1 MPNPPQETVER
12 ALAAAKPGSDCIAIA
27 DEYSTAN
34 LRWAGNTLTTNGVA
48 ASRSLTVIAIDR
60 RAGGAAGV
68 GVVSRSGVRPDQVED
83 VVREAEKAAAEA
95 TPAEDV
101 NDLVS
106 GDSDGRSEYERGFNN
121 PAVATEFGVFRTFA
135 EELGETL
142 RAAEGAGRKLY
153 GFAEHGVTSTFLGT
167 SAGLRMRYDQ
177 PEGRLELNAKS
188 ADLARSAWA
197 GAATRDF
204 TDVDVA
210 VLDAG
215 LAERL
220 SWQERRVEL
229 PAGRYETLLPPTA
242 VADLMIDLYWS
253 AGARDAGEGRTV
265 FSKPGG
271 GTRVGERLAT
281 APVDL
286 FSDPSYPGLEC
297 APFVVAHA
305 SGRDSSVFDN
315 GLPAGRASWV
325 SGGVLNALYSSRYSA
340 GLTGLPVTPPADNLI
355 MSAGSTTSLES
366 MIAATKRGLL
376 LTCLW
381 YIREVDPQTLLLTG
395 LTRDGVYLVEEGEV
409 VGAVNNFRF
418 NESPVGMLSR
428 LLEAGATEPTL
439 PREWSDYFTR
449 AAMPPLRVEAFNMSS
464 VSQAS

>member
-1 MPNPPQETVER
+1 MPNGPVASPQDTVER
-12 ALAAAKPGSDCIAIA
+12 ALAAARPRGECIVIA

-48 ASRSLTVIAIDR
+48 TSRSLTVIAIDR

-68 GVVSRSGVRPDQVED
+68 GVVSRSGIRPDQAED

-101 NDLVS
+101 NDLIG
-106 GDSDGRSEYERGFNN
+106 GDSDGREEYETRFNT

-153 GFAEHGVTSTFLGT
+153 GFAEHGVTSTFVGT
-167 SAGLRMRYDQ
+167 SAGLRLRYDQ

-188 ADLARSAWA
+188 ADLALSAWA

-210 VLDAG
+210 ALDAG

-220 SWQERRVEL
+220 GWQERRLEL
-229 PAGRYETLLPPTA
+229 PAGRYETLLPPSA

-271 GTRVGERLAT
+271 GTRVGERLSA
-281 APVDL
+281 APVEL
-286 FSDPSYPGLEC
+286 FSDPFYPGLEC

-315 GLPAGRASWV
+315 GLARGARVVGFRGRAERAV
-325 SGGVLNALYSSRYSA
+325 LQPALGRADRAAGDAAGGQPDHVVRVGGVA
-340 GLTGLPVTPPADNLI
+340 
-355 MSAGSTTSLES
+355 
-366 MIAATKRGLL
+366 
-376 LTCLW
+376 
-381 YIREVDPQTLLLTG
+381 
-395 LTRDGVYLVEEGEV
+395 
-409 VGAVNNFRF
+409 
-418 NESPVGMLSR
+418 
-428 LLEAGATEPTL
+428 
-439 PREWSDYFTR
+439 
-449 AAMPPLRVEAFNMSS
+449 
-464 VSQAS
+464 